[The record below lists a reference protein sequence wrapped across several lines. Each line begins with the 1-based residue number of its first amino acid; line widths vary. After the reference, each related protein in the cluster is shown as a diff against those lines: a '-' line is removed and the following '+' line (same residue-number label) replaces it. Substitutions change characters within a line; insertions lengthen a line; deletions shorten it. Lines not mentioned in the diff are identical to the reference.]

1 MIAESWNGYL
11 WASYGFTAL
20 LMAVEVAAVYNCR
33 SQMRQKELSKGFTE
47 TSQGSQI

>member
-20 LMAVEVAAVYNCR
+20 LMAMEVAAVFNCR
-33 SQMRQKELSKGFTE
+33 SQTRQKMQNQRFMATL
-47 TSQGSQI
+47 